1 MDLTPEPAL
10 LFKIKSDI
18 VFCVTRPTLFFTL
31 PLPGGRG
38 LSPPVGGGRAPSDPG
53 CWQSSSGAGPSAGS
67 PAPEAVPRGVM
78 AALGRPWSVRL
89 LVALRPLPARRPLY
103 DAAPP
108 RDVLLFEHERGRFF
122 AVLGLFCAGQGVF
135 WASLAVA
142 ALARPPARALRPD
155 AEPADH
161 DRLDLRSA
169 LWRYG
174 LAIGC
179 GAIGK
184 AWAGFPPGDVGRLD
198 TTHPAPARTDGAGL
212 PTLRAGPGHAGVGGP
227 RAKPWDRPRM
237 RFASHSASLSSC
249 TALDRLLVLKT
260 GVCMKFVRKDEHKSR
275 V

>member
-1 MDLTPEPAL
+1 
-10 LFKIKSDI
+10 
-18 VFCVTRPTLFFTL
+18 
-31 PLPGGRG
+31 
-38 LSPPVGGGRAPSDPG
+38 
-53 CWQSSSGAGPSAGS
+53 
-67 PAPEAVPRGVM
+67 M
-78 AALGRPWSVRL
+78 AALRRPWSARL
-89 LVALRPLPARRPLY
+89 LVALRPVAARRPLY
-103 DAAPP
+103 DAAPS

-155 AEPADH
+155 AEPADRG
-161 DRLDLRSA
+161 RLDLRSA

-212 PTLRAGPGHAGVGGP
+212 PTLRA
-227 RAKPWDRPRM
+227 RPRWSW
-237 RFASHSASLSSC
+237 RPPSQAFGQAQ
-249 TALDRLLVLKT
+249 DE
-260 GVCMKFVRKDEHKSR
+260 VCAEQLHCSGPSPCP
-275 V
+275 